1 MFGILFGILFLG
13 ETISANTM
21 GAVVLILSGVFLGRK

>member
-1 MFGILFGILFLG
+1 LFLG